1 MQHEDLAA
9 LTIIELKAHLV
20 KTGLFISGNKDT
32 LVTRLLAYC
41 NTHGIKNIQQLDDIV
56 SDNEE
61 EVLTSP
67 QKVRVITKSNT
78 QKGTMT
84 WEIHQFS
91 SLSLTPGEKLK
102 SPDFTVGKHKWQVH
116 LYPCGDKDDKE
127 HVTCYLHHLERN
139 EADAIAKWKASF
151 KNRKGNDLRTPLEL
165 QFNFGKVKSRGW
177 RGILPRNPLP
187 ALPEDVLVVES
198 EIELFSEWQT
208 SDNTEV
214 IANLQDEA
222 IVVNTDLQKD
232 YETLLFNDALFSD
245 VAFSVDGERIPVHKN
260 ILCARSSYFRGM
272 FTSGLKES
280 AEQLITLKDVDKV
293 MFKEL
298 LRYIYCGYI
307 NEQVLQDQTV
317 EILAIADK
325 FDVEGLRNKCEVLLL
340 QRITKSNAASIL
352 QAADLYHAV
361 KLKRKV
367 LSVVTE
373 HFLEIIATDA
383 WKELCS
389 HSPHLVAEITD
400 AYAVKHGTKQV
411 SDETHSGGVK
421 RKRT

>member
-1 MQHEDLAA
+1 M
-9 LTIIELKAHLV
+9 
-20 KTGLFISGNKDT
+20 S
-32 LVTRLLAYC
+32 
-41 NTHGIKNIQQLDDIV
+41 
-56 SDNEE
+56 
-61 EVLTSP
+61 
-67 QKVRVITKSNT
+67 
-78 QKGTMT
+78 

-151 KNRKGNDLRTPLEL
+151 KNKKGHDLRTPLEL

-187 ALPEDVLVVES
+187 ALPDDVLVVES

-214 IANLQDEA
+214 VANLQEEPIA
-222 IVVNTDLQKD
+222 ISTDLQRD
-232 YETLLFNDALFSD
+232 YETLLFNEALFSD
-245 VAFSVDGERIPVHKN
+245 VIFVVEGEKIPVHRN

-293 MFKEL
+293 VSRSRPHYFL
-298 LRYIYCGYI
+298 VHV
-307 NEQVLQDQTV
+307 QVLM
-317 EILAIADK
+317 
-325 FDVEGLRNKCEVLLL
+325 
-340 QRITKSNAASIL
+340 TK
-352 QAADLYHAV
+352 
-361 KLKRKV
+361 
-367 LSVVTE
+367 
-373 HFLEIIATDA
+373 
-383 WKELCS
+383 
-389 HSPHLVAEITD
+389 
-400 AYAVKHGTKQV
+400 
-411 SDETHSGGVK
+411 
-421 RKRT
+421 

>member
-1 MQHEDLAA
+1 MLQESLSA
-9 LTIIELKAHLV
+9 LTTIELKAHLS
-20 KTGLFISGNKDT
+20 KLRLSTSGNKDT
-32 LVTRLLAYC
+32 LVQRLLSYC
-41 NTHGIKNIQQLDDIV
+41 NIRNMKTLQQLDDIA

-78 QKGTMT
+78 EKGTMS

-91 SLSLTPGEKLK
+91 SLSLSPGEKLK

-139 EADAIAKWKASF
+139 DADAIAKWKASF
-151 KNRKGNDLRTPLEL
+151 KNKKGHDLRTSLEL

-177 RGILPRNPLP
+177 RGILTRNPLP
-187 ALPEDVLVVES
+187 TLPDDILIVES

-208 SDNTEV
+208 SDNTEAL
-214 IANLQDEA
+214 ANLQEEP
-222 IVVNTDLQKD
+222 IVVNADLQKD
-232 YETLLFNDALFSD
+232 YETLLFNEALFSD
-245 VAFSVDGERIPVHKN
+245 VTFVVDGEKIPVHRN
-260 ILCARSSYFRGM
+260 ILCVRSSYFRGM
-272 FTSGLKES
+272 FTSGLRES
-280 AEQLITLKDVDKV
+280 AEQVIALKDVDKV

-298 LRYIYCGYI
+298 LRYIYCGNI
-307 NEQVLQDQTV
+307 NEQVLHDQTI

-325 FDVEGLRNKCEVLLL
+325 FDVEGLRNKCEALLL
-340 QRITKSNAASIL
+340 QRVTKSNASAIL
-352 QAADLYHAV
+352 QAADTYHAL
-361 KLKRKV
+361 KLKKRV

-383 WKELCS
+383 WKELCV
-389 HSPHLVAEITD
+389 HTPHLVGEITD
-400 AYAVKHGTKQV
+400 AVAVKHGTKQA
-411 SDETHSGGVK
+411 SDDPNTSGVK
-421 RKRT
+421 RKRP

>member
-1 MQHEDLAA
+1 MLHEFLPT
-9 LTIIELKAHLV
+9 LTIAELKAHLA
-20 KTGLFISGNKDT
+20 KTNLLTSGNKET
-32 LVTRLLAYC
+32 LVQRLLNYC
-41 NTHGIKNIQQLDDIV
+41 NAHGIKTLQQLDDI
-56 SDNEE
+56 DNEE

-67 QKVRVITKSNT
+67 QKVRVVTKSNT
-78 QKGTMT
+78 EKGTMS

-151 KNRKGNDLRTPLEL
+151 KNKKGHDLRTPLEL

-208 SDNTEV
+208 SDNTSEV
-214 IANLQDEA
+214 ASLQDEP
-222 IVVNTDLQKD
+222 IVVSTDLQKD
-232 YETLLFNDALFSD
+232 YEALLFNEALFSD
-245 VAFSVDGERIPVHKN
+245 VTFSVEGEKIPVHRN
-260 ILCARSSYFRGM
+260 ILCVRSSYFRGM

-307 NEQVLQDQTV
+307 NEQVLQDQTI

-352 QAADLYHAV
+352 QAADLYHAL
-361 KLKRKV
+361 KLKKTV

-373 HFLEIIATDA
+373 HFVEIIATDS
-383 WKELCS
+383 WKELCA
-389 HSPHLVAEITD
+389 HSPHLIGEITD
-400 AYAVKHGTKQV
+400 AYAVKHGTKQA
-411 SDETHSGGVK
+411 SDDLNTNSGVK
-421 RKRT
+421 RKRA